1 MSREAEAAPPRP
13 SGEGKAPPRSVTG
26 PRMPESVIRKRPAQI
41 VAPPPGV
48 ITGPLPAPPPAP
60 GRHPFRG
67 TPPPKPKQ
75 PPRPIRGKRPGMI
88 GLIALALLFL
98 GLFVVAMGIGAATN
112 LHFPDLFNGRAATDP
127 PPRSFPVL
135 DPSRPRQLTIP
146 SIRVDAPILDVGLA
160 SDGSV
165 DVPPLQRHDEAGWF
179 DGGPTP
185 GQFGPALIV
194 GHADTKTGP
203 SVFYHLSQLKAGQK
217 IEVTRSDRS
226 IAIFEVNSVEHYNK
240 GRLPIQRVY
249 GDFSRPSLR
258 LMTCGGAWLGGRQGY
273 SDNVVVFASLVGSRK
288 A

>member
-1 MSREAEAAPPRP
+1 VTREA
-13 SGEGKAPPRSVTG
+13 KAPLPSVTG
-26 PRMPESVIRKRPAQI
+26 RRMPESVIRKRPAQI

-48 ITGPLPAPPPAP
+48 ITGPLPAPRPAP

-75 PPRPIRGKRPGMI
+75 PPRPIRGKRPGTV

-98 GLFVVAMGIGAATN
+98 GLFCVAMGIGAATSA
-112 LHFPDLFNGRAATDP
+112 HFPDWFSGPARTNP

-135 DPSRPRQLTIP
+135 DPSRPQRLSIP
-146 SIRVDAPILDVGLA
+146 SIKVDAPILDVGRA
-160 SDGSV
+160 SDGSI

-194 GHADTKTGP
+194 GHADTRTGP
-203 SVFYHLSQLKAGQK
+203 SVFYHLPQLKAGQK
-217 IEVTRSDRS
+217 IEVERSDRS

-258 LMTCGGAWLGGRQGY
+258 LMTCGGTWLGGKQGY
-273 SDNVVVFASLVGSRK
+273 SDNVVVYASLVGSKK

>member
-1 MSREAEAAPPRP
+1 
-13 SGEGKAPPRSVTG
+13 
-26 PRMPESVIRKRPAQI
+26 MPESVVRKRPAQI

-67 TPPPKPKQ
+67 TPPPRPKQ
-75 PPRPIRGKRPGMI
+75 PPRPIRGKRPGVL

-98 GLFVVAMGIGAATN
+98 GLFVVAMGIGAATDV
-112 LHFPDLFNGRAATDP
+112 HFSDWFGGPARTDP

-135 DPSRPRQLTIP
+135 DPSRPQRLTIP

-165 DVPPLQRHDEAGWF
+165 DVPPLRRHDEAGWF

-194 GHADTKTGP
+194 GHADTRSGP
-203 SVFYHLSQLKAGQK
+203 SVFYHLSRLKAGQK
-217 IEVTRSDRS
+217 IEVERSDRS
-226 IAIFEVNSVEHYNK
+226 VAVFEVNSVEHYNK

-258 LMTCGGAWLGGRQGY
+258 LMTCGGAWLGGKQGY
-273 SDNVVVFASLVGSRK
+273 ADNIVVFASLVGSHR